1 MVTKRSA
8 SAQEMQA
15 VLSLSGAQRYE
26 RFVKEVADWEE
37 AWGLFQNG
45 WALASNSTDERKV
58 FPLWPS
64 QEYARACAKDIWER
78 FEPTPIALDDLVND
92 LLPKLQRDGAL
103 VGVFYTPEGKGVTRQ
118 PSDLAEDLRR
128 ESAEY
133 E

>member
-1 MVTKRSA
+1 VPKRA
-8 SAQEMQA
+8 ATVQEMQA
-15 VLSLSGAQRYE
+15 VLGLPGAQRYE
-26 RFVKEVADWEE
+26 HFVKQVADWEE

-45 WALASNSTDERKV
+45 WALAARDDNETRV

-64 QEYARACAKDIWER
+64 KEYAEACAKGIWEG
-78 FEPTPIALDDLVND
+78 FEPKSIALDDLLNV
-92 LLPKLQRDGAL
+92 LLPKLRRDETL

-118 PSDLAEDLRR
+118 PADLAGDLGR